1 MEYINSESL
10 VDTAWLEAHL
20 DDPNVKIL
28 DGSWHLPATERDG
41 LAEYTAS
48 HIPGAEHFDINAV
61 SDKASSL
68 PHMLPTADAF
78 AVAVGAMAITNNHRV
93 IVYDAD
99 GLFSAPRVWW
109 MFRVFGHDNVA
120 LLSGGFRKWTGE
132 GRKVTAD
139 TYSSGPTTFTAKL
152 NSQLVRSLDQ
162 IERFVEDESEI
173 ILDAR
178 AADRFAGESPEARP
192 GVEAGHIPGS
202 SNLPYQEIT
211 NLETGMFR
219 DAAALA
225 KVFEDSGLNDG
236 KPIVTT
242 CGSGISACI
251 LGMGLHL
258 MGNEDW
264 SVYDGSWTEWGGRE
278 DTPKAKGSQ

>member
-1 MEYINSESL
+1 MEYINADSL
-10 VDTAWLEAHL
+10 VDTDWLEAHL

-28 DGSWHLPATERDG
+28 DGSWHLPATGRDG
-41 LAEYTAS
+41 LAEYTTS

-61 SDKASSL
+61 SDKTSSL

-78 AVAVGAMAITNNHRV
+78 AAAVGAMAITNDHRV

-120 LLSGGFRKWTGE
+120 LLSGGFRKWTAE
-132 GRKVTAD
+132 GCRVTAD
-139 TYSSGPTTFTAKL
+139 AYSSGSATFTARF
-152 NSQLVRSLDQ
+152 NPHMVRSLDQ
-162 IERFVEDESEI
+162 IVRFAEDESEI
-173 ILDAR
+173 VLDAR
-178 AADRFAGESPEARP
+178 AADRFAGRSPEARP

-202 SNLPYQEIT
+202 SNLPYGEIIDP
-211 NLETGMFR
+211 ETGMFR

-225 KVFEDSGLNDG
+225 LAFEASGLNDG
-236 KPIVTT
+236 KPIATT
-242 CGSGISACI
+242 CGSGVSACI

-258 MGNEDW
+258 MGNNNW